1 MYNAIEIEAQN
12 YVIIRAF
19 LAIKVKVFNQRMT
32 LLTLWLLL
40 YDVYLETNI
49 KFLYQ

>member
-12 YVIIRAF
+12 YVIIRPF
-19 LAIKVKVFNQRMT
+19 LAIKVKVFNQKMT

-40 YDVYLETNI
+40 YDESLEAHI
-49 KFLYQ
+49 

>member
-12 YVIIRAF
+12 YIIISPF
-19 LAIKVKVFNQRMT
+19 LAIKVKVFNQKMT

-40 YDVYLETNI
+40 
-49 KFLYQ
+49 